1 MTSSRERTKKAPVT
15 GEPQDAPRGHAAWKA
30 AKEAVA
36 ERNEAA
42 YARGRQERTA
52 RNAAAQQ
59 GRRAAEKQE
68 RSNLP
73 VQPRG
78 RPSAM
83 P

>member
-1 MTSSRERTKKAPVT
+1 MSSSRERAKKAPPT
-15 GEPQDAPRGHAAWKA
+15 REAQDPPRGHAAWKA
-30 AKEAVA
+30 EKERIA

-52 RNAAAQQ
+52 RNAAAML

-68 RSNLP
+68 RANLP
-73 VQPRG
+73 SQPHG
-78 RPSAM
+78 PSSAM